1 MLKTDY
7 KEDVFEGNRKYKLI
21 SDSDGTTEIV
31 DATAYT
37 QEGDPF
43 GANDINATNAAIN
56 RQDHVTLFT
65 LAADAWTGDE
75 APYEQTVPV
84 EGVTAEDNPML
95 VSALEDGVDLATQ
108 KAYSKAFGIL
118 AAGTGTTADGSVIFK
133 VYKKPATDITVG
145 LRGV

>member
-7 KEDVFEGNRKYKLI
+7 KDAMYDGSRKYRI
-21 SDSDGTTEIV
+21 IANADGTSGIT
-31 DATAYT
+31 DATTYT

-43 GANDINATNAAIN
+43 GANDINATNEAIN
-56 RQDHVTLFT
+56 RQDHVTLLA

-75 APYEQTVPV
+75 APYEQTVAV

-95 VSALEDGVDLATQ
+95 VSALEDGADLATQ

-118 AAGTGTTADGSVIFK
+118 AAGTGTTEDGSVTFK

-145 LRGV
+145 LKGV

>member
-7 KEDVFEGNRKYKLI
+7 KDAMYDGARKYRI
-21 SDSDGTTEIV
+21 IANADGTSGIT
-31 DATAYT
+31 DATTYT

-43 GANDINATNAAIN
+43 GANDINATNEAIN
-56 RQDHVTLFT
+56 RQDHVTLLA

-75 APYEQTVPV
+75 APYEQTVAV

-95 VSALEDGVDLATQ
+95 VSALADGADLATQ
-108 KAYSKAFGIL
+108 KAYSKAFGII
-118 AAGTGTTADGSVIFK
+118 AAGIGITADGSVTYK
-133 VYKKPATDITVG
+133 VYKKPATDVMVG